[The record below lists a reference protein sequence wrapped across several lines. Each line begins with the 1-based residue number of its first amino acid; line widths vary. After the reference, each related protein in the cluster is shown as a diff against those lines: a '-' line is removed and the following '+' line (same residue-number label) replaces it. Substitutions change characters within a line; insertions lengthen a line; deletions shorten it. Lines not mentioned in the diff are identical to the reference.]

1 MNIVNRRQC
10 QTPMSSNNIKRL
22 DKYEL
27 LVEVY
32 GWPGGLLLLFAAV
45 IFDTGAIV
53 LFEECTKSFSFWR
66 GYFFIAVYA
75 INTLFASVATLGAI
89 YCLFSR
95 TIFYFSNSEIYRE
108 EFWCGIRVKHKDFS
122 RRDFKAVKIC
132 CVKISQLKFT
142 VLIETKIKKENDILL
157 LGTTDAAEIEA
168 LLAELTPLLELPVIT
183 EVKKISEEF
192 GLPETMS
199 GFQLDKINRL
209 LDDKEEVNGLA
220 DDNGLTKESLF
231 RAEESSFYDKYEF
244 EAEDVG
250 LIEPLSLLK
259 WEEQTDI
266 AQALMEHIFA
276 NDRFGMLPQF
286 YGVLTPISK
295 YNFFEKLNTLLIEN
309 RAKYLPVFTD
319 FMAVVP
325 DDSKLMSFEYL
336 LVKMQVSDFD
346 IHTNSYF
353 KELLKGDDAV
363 KTLGRLSEVC
373 SSYMSLEQFKEN
385 FGQVYDENTEW
396 FFLCDYAKRAMAAS
410 ADADI
415 RGFLRKP
422 YVIDLD
428 IPVVEMIQEVL
439 SKYKEA
445 GKLNIYITLCR
456 QLTALS
462 GYDEMDIEAE
472 YACRFAG
479 CLVKLEQYQDA
490 VNFLDYAEKKNA
502 ECDWRYLEL
511 AESYLDCGH
520 IQTAINVIEKAEDK
534 YARGFFWCFMLDMCR
549 DKRIEVPEAQL
560 MNFYEQIRKKYDKT
574 PKLSKALI
582 KLACNFND
590 RDRQMWMKVE
600 KSQRDAYGM
609 HLSCFIGPT
618 YTVGDFLQ
626 ELGSKPFKS
635 LRMALFTLDCIPKN
649 ELSKMINQCFSN
661 DHRMFAVLYSSQF
674 LNTVELRELISV
686 VNYAPP
692 GKIRQ
697 WWIKRR
703 SLIKLKSSSKDFLY
717 QMEDKMYRK

>member
-1 MNIVNRRQC
+1 
-10 QTPMSSNNIKRL
+10 MSSNNIKRL

-27 LVEVY
+27 LVEVN
-32 GWPGGLLLLFAAV
+32 GWPGGLLLLFMAAF
-45 IFDTGAIV
+45 FDTGAIV
-53 LFEECTKSFSFWR
+53 LFEECTKSFSSWR
-66 GYFFIAVYA
+66 GYFFLVVYA
-75 INTLFASVATLGAI
+75 INALIALGSTLGAI

-132 CVKISQLKFT
+132 CIKMSRLQYT
-142 VLIETKIKKENDILL
+142 VLIETKIKKENDIPLL
-157 LGTTDAAEIEA
+157 GGTTDAAEIEA
-168 LLAELTPLLELPVIT
+168 LLAELTPLLKLPVIT

-192 GLPETMS
+192 SLPETMS
-199 GFQLDKINRL
+199 GFNLDKITKL
-209 LDDKEEVNGLA
+209 LNKQDKVNGLA
-220 DDNGLTKESLF
+220 DDNGLTKECLF

-244 EAEDVG
+244 EAEDLG
-250 LIEPLSLLK
+250 LIEPLSRLK
-259 WEEQTDI
+259 WKEQTDI

-276 NDRFGMLPQF
+276 NDKFGMLPQF

-319 FMAVVP
+319 FMTVVP
-325 DDSKLMSFEYL
+325 VDSTLMSLEYL

-353 KELLKGDDAV
+353 KELLEGDDAV
-363 KTLGRLSEVC
+363 KTLGRLSELC
-373 SSYMSLEQFKEN
+373 SSYMSLEQFKVN
-385 FGQVYDENTEW
+385 FGQEYDEKTGW
-396 FFLCDYAKRAMAAS
+396 FFLCDYAKRAMTES
-410 ADADI
+410 EEADI
-415 RGFLRKP
+415 REFLRNP
-422 YVIDLD
+422 YVIDSDL
-428 IPVVEMIQEVL
+428 PVAGMIQKSL

-445 GKLNIYITLCR
+445 GELNIYITLCR

-472 YACRFAG
+472 YACRLAG
-479 CLVKLEQYQDA
+479 WLVNLELYQDA
-490 VNFLDYAEKKNA
+490 VNFLDYAAKKNA
-502 ECDWRYLEL
+502 ECDCDWRYLDL
-511 AESYLDCGH
+511 AESYLECGH
-520 IQTAINVIEKAEDK
+520 IQTAMNVIQKAEDK
-534 YARGFFWCFMLDMCR
+534 YAREFFWCFWLDMCR
-549 DKRIEVPEAQL
+549 DKRIEIPEAQI
-560 MNFYEQIRKKYDKT
+560 MNFYEQIKKKYDKT

-600 KSQRDAYGM
+600 KSKRDAYGM
-609 HLSCFIGPT
+609 HLSYFIGPT

-626 ELGSKPFKS
+626 ELGRKPFKS
-635 LRMALFTLDCIPKN
+635 LRMALFTLDRIPKN

-674 LNTVELRELISV
+674 LNTVELRELISA

-692 GKIRQ
+692 GKFRQ

-703 SLIKLKSSSKDFLY
+703 NLIKLKSSSKDFLY
-717 QMEDKMYRK
+717 QMEDKMSRK